1 MKAESKRPK
10 ARYFIELSFS
20 PFAFSFFKLLNN
32 YKQSTYPPINLKFA
46 LEMPR
51 TKKHLLSLERE
62 FDFDMIGIC
71 SHHSDYR
78 LAFGINEAFH
88 LHLKKADEDFCT
100 DHSKKNKSTKH
111 SFYDYND
118 QENICEY
125 FLIKNISGGK
135 YLITEQPKI
144 DYFLFVR
151 APVAIDTKE
160 WIKKLNDVPSVLAA
174 YAFDPEELESMQT
187 ISL

>member
-1 MKAESKRPK
+1 MPK
-10 ARYFIELSFS
+10 
-20 PFAFSFFKLLNN
+20 K
-32 YKQSTYPPINLKFA
+32 
-46 LEMPR
+46 
-51 TKKHLLSLERE
+51 KKHLLSLEPE

-78 LAFGINEAFH
+78 LAFGINDTFH

-100 DHSKKNKSTKH
+100 DQSKKHKSTKH

-118 QENICEY
+118 EENLCEY
-125 FLIKNISGGK
+125 FLIKNVSGGK
-135 YLITEQPKI
+135 HLIAEQPKI

-151 APVAIDTKE
+151 TPVAIDTKE
-160 WIKKLNDVPSVLAA
+160 WIKKLNGVPSVLAA
-174 YAFDPEELESMQT
+174 YEFDPEELESMQT